1 MVRKNYVSME
11 LEIVTF
17 TEDAIR
23 TSGWVEKGE
32 SDFFQSE
39 N

>member
-1 MVRKNYVSME
+1 MVRKNYETMQLV
-11 LEIVTF
+11 IVTF

-32 SDFFQSE
+32 GDFFQGY
-39 N
+39 